1 MYRIGFKMLF
11 GDRLKYYGLVMSVAF
26 ATLLITQQTAIF
38 VGVMERTVDIID
50 DAREVGMWSGEV
62 RYLLTLRLDSGAV
75 LKVVNK
81 YNYGVPGEGDV
92 QLAQTELSGTRNEL
106 VLAIELKLIWR

>member
-1 MYRIGFKMLF
+1 MLF
-11 GDRLKYYGLVMSVAF
+11 GDRLKYYGLVLSVAF

-62 RYLLTLRLDSGAV
+62 R
-75 LKVVNK
+75 
-81 YNYGVPGEGDV
+81 
-92 QLAQTELSGTRNEL
+92 
-106 VLAIELKLIWR
+106 